1 MKYEAKITSI
11 GESVLT
17 FMKVRNSLILF
28 NNDVPYAYENM
39 VVSHTKGTLTKP
51 IEAGDKLI
59 IAEEEY
65 RVNDVGAEA
74 NQTLQEHGH
83 CTLVFGIGQK
93 AEMPGQIAL
102 EGEKVPRI
110 MVGDTIAFQ

>member
-39 VVSHTKGTLTKP
+39 VVSHTKGTLTQP
-51 IEAGDKLI
+51 IEGRRHAGYCRRS
-59 IAEEEY
+59 Y

-74 NQTLQEHGH
+74 NQTLKEHGH
-83 CTLVFGIGQK
+83 CTLIFGIGQK

-110 MVGDTIAFQ
+110 MVGDTITFQ